1 MWSSRGASTNWSLDL
16 VVTGGRANPD
26 SSYKKGISNVFSIAQ
41 NNPRLVLQAG
51 VGHPEKS
58 KIQNS
63 KIQTPKSKIQIPK
76 SRLQSPKILVRVFL
90 LVGWILDLSSCFF
103 FWVWILEFKSW
114 SLDFGSWTPWILN
127 LGLWGISWE
136 RAKGLEWFSPSDKNQ
151 LRP

>member
-1 MWSSRGASTNWSLDL
+1 MWRSRGTSTNWSLDL

-63 KIQTPKSKIQIPK
+63 KIQTPKSNIQIPK
-76 SRLQSPKILVRVFL
+76 SRLQNPKILVRVFFWEVGFWI
-90 LVGWILDLSSCFF
+90 LVLVFCFEFGSWSLNLGVWILDLGPHGF
-103 FWVWILEFKSW
+103 
-114 SLDFGSWTPWILN
+114 
-127 LGLWGISWE
+127 
-136 RAKGLEWFSPSDKNQ
+136 
-151 LRP
+151 